1 MPPVPVP
8 VPVPLLNSGP
18 MSDERE
24 ERLKKLE
31 VLQGLQANPF
41 GQRCDGALPTAQLVA
56 QYAELEN
63 KPVKAAGRVTR
74 LHMMGKA
81 QNKFAFVDLRDWTGK
96 IQVQVRMDKLAP
108 EAWTVFENAHM
119 GDLLAFEGTLGKSK
133 TGEVTIFAE
142 RFDFL
147 SKAIRPLPEKWH
159 GVTDP
164 EIRYRQRYLDLISNP
179 DILQKFLKR
188 TKIIAKMR
196 RFLDD
201 RGYVEVETPMM
212 HSIPGGAS
220 ARPFVTHHNA
230 LDMKL
235 FLRIALEIPLKKLL
249 VGGIEKVYEIGRV
262 FRNEGIDTQHN
273 PEFTMIELYHAYG
286 DLRTMMELVETLV
299 TTLAKDVAGGLQ
311 LPFGKKSVNL
321 APPWPKL
328 DFMTLLREKAG
339 VDPTDLPACVKKLEA
354 AHVPLPPKSGKVE
367 ILDELFSTF
376 VQPGLQ
382 DACFVVNQPI
392 EMTPLCKELPE
403 RPGFADRFEFYA
415 AGFELANAYS
425 ELNDPLVQ
433 RARLQAQ
440 AGGDEMSKEGKVDED
455 FLGALEHGMP
465 PAGGIGIG
473 IDRLVMLLTNN
484 PSIREVILFPL
495 MRETAGK

>member
-1 MPPVPVP
+1 
-8 VPVPLLNSGP
+8 
-18 MSDERE
+18 MSDERD
-24 ERLKKLE
+24 ERLKKLD
-31 VLQGLQANPF
+31 VLHALKANPF
-41 GQRCDGALPTAQLVA
+41 GQRFDGATPTAQLVSR
-56 QYAELEN
+56 YGELEN
-63 KPVKAAGRVTR
+63 KSVGAAGRVTR
-74 LHMMGKA
+74 LHMMGKGDK
-81 QNKFAFVDLRDWTGK
+81 KFSFVDVRDWTGK
-96 IQVQVRMDKLAP
+96 VQVQVRQDKLSP
-108 EAWTVFENAHM
+108 EAWTVFENAHI

-142 RFDFL
+142 RFTFL

-188 TKIIAKMR
+188 TRIVSLMR

-220 ARPFVTHHNA
+220 ARPFETHHNA

-286 DLRTMMELVETLV
+286 DLRTMMELAETLV
-299 TTLAKDVAGGLQ
+299 VSLAKEVSGGTKV
-311 LPFGKKSVNL
+311 PFGEKTIDL
-321 APPWPKL
+321 TPPWPKL

-339 VDPTDLPACVKKLEA
+339 VDPNDLPACVKKLEA

-367 ILDELFSTF
+367 ILDELFSQF
-376 VQPGLQ
+376 VQPNLQ

-392 EMTPLCKELPE
+392 EMTPLCRELAD
-403 RPGFADRFEFYA
+403 RPGYADRFEFYA
-415 AGFELANAYS
+415 AGFELANAYT
-425 ELNDPLVQ
+425 ELNDPVVQ
-433 RARLQAQ
+433 RKRLIDQ
-440 AGGDEMSKEGKVDED
+440 AGGDEMSREGKVDED
-455 FLGALEHGMP
+455 FLAALEHGMP

-495 MRETAGK
+495 MRESGVK

>member
-1 MPPVPVP
+1 
-8 VPVPLLNSGP
+8 
-18 MSDERE
+18 MSDERD
-24 ERLKKLE
+24 ERIKKLAALKE
-31 VLQGLQANPF
+31 AGAEPF
-41 GQRCDGALPTAQLVA
+41 GARFDGATPAGELAA
-56 QYAELEN
+56 RYAELET
-63 KPVKAAGRVTR
+63 KPVVAAGRITGMR
-74 LHMMGKA
+74 WFGKA
-81 QNKFAFVDLRDWTGK
+81 VFIDLRDWTGK
-96 IQVQVRMDKLAP
+96 IQVHAKKDKIG
-108 EAWTVFENAHM
+108 EAGWKVFENVHA
-119 GDLLAFEGTLGKSK
+119 GDLCAFGGPLGKTK
-133 TGEVTIFAE
+133 TGEVTIFADK
-142 RFDFL
+142 FTFL
-147 SKAIRPLPEKWH
+147 TKALRPLPEKWH
-159 GVTDP
+159 GVSDP
-164 EIRYRQRYLDLISNP
+164 EIRYRQRYLDLVSNP
-179 DILQKFLKR
+179 DVLQKFIKR
-188 TKIIAKMR
+188 TRIIAKMR

-249 VGGIEKVYEIGRV
+249 VGGLEKVYEIGRV

-299 TTLAKDVAGGLQ
+299 TSLAKDVAGGTAV
-311 LPFGKKSVNL
+311 PFGEKTINL
-321 APPWPKL
+321 AAPWPKL

-339 VDPTDLPACVKKLEA
+339 VDPADLPACVKKLEA
-354 AHVPLPPKSGKVE
+354 AHVPLPPNSGKVE
-367 ILDELFSTF
+367 ILDEVFSTF

-392 EMTPLCKELPE
+392 EMTPLCKELPD

-425 ELNDPLVQ
+425 ELNDPVVQ
-433 RARLQAQ
+433 RERLLAQ
-440 AGGDEMSKEGKVDED
+440 AGGDEMSREGKVDED
-455 FLGALEHGMP
+455 FLAALEHGMP

-495 MRETAGK
+495 MRETK